1 MVDEQLI
8 LHNTFILPLI
18 IYILRRADSVQK
30 IRILFRGLCHAKRKM
45 ISKIIYVF
53 GLLAQVFAIGHAY
66 ISRPLQNTPGK
77 RFQFYVSSVSASS
90 GIAEVDPLSLTSEN
104 NNIQCE
110 RFDPSKLGIT
120 FAENLLELERY
131 REKNGDCL
139 VPKRYSAN
147 PALGNWVNK
156 QRQNYRKFL
165 DGKASPLN
173 ETRIEALNSVGF
185 VWNASATRSKTRH
198 SDRVWQNMFSELS
211 AFKQWNGHCRV
222 VSSSKLG
229 QWVVR
234 QRFLYRQYPT
244 YDGSQPLSQDR
255 IYQLNSIDFPWSTR
269 WEDLWEKR
277 VNELREF
284 KRNHENCAVPRKYP
298 DNPTL
303 ATWVASQRKHYNRR
317 LAGKQS
323 PLTAERIKELDEIG
337 FIWDFWDYNFMRK
350 EQEYLK
356 DDGDLF

>member
-1 MVDEQLI
+1 
-8 LHNTFILPLI
+8 
-18 IYILRRADSVQK
+18 
-30 IRILFRGLCHAKRKM
+30 
-45 ISKIIYVF
+45 
-53 GLLAQVFAIGHAY
+53 
-66 ISRPLQNTPGK
+66 
-77 RFQFYVSSVSASS
+77 
-90 GIAEVDPLSLTSEN
+90 
-104 NNIQCE
+104 
-110 RFDPSKLGIT
+110 
-120 FAENLLELERY
+120 
-131 REKNGDCL
+131 
-139 VPKRYSAN
+139 
-147 PALGNWVNK
+147 
-156 QRQNYRKFL
+156 
-165 DGKASPLN
+165 
-173 ETRIEALNSVGF
+173 
-185 VWNASATRSKTRH
+185 
-198 SDRVWQNMFSELS
+198 MFSELS